1 MNKKIAIIVTSVI
14 VAGALA
20 VGSTLAYFTDKGT
33 ATNIVTMGDVRIKLT
48 ETKNGDPVESGLTF
62 DNVMPKDVI
71 AKDPTISNI
80 GDHDAYIRCKININQ
95 GSDNEAALTD
105 EQKQQVLDGLNI
117 DKQYLDGDPSKPAW
131 VLNPADGYY
140 YYQKVLPKKTEQG
153 PASVNFFT
161 QFTVP
166 EKWGNEMAGKTF
178 TIGITAEAIQADNF
192 APHKTGSVIDGWKYT
207 DSTDVPVMSAPASNH
222 V

>member
-1 MNKKIAIIVTSVI
+1 MNKKIALMATSI
-14 VAGALA
+14 LVAGALA

-62 DNVMPKDVI
+62 NNVMPKDVI
-71 AKDPTISNI
+71 AKDPTVTNV
-80 GDHDAYIRCKININQ
+80 GNHDAYIRCKINIGQ
-95 GSDNEAALTD
+95 SESSITLSD
-105 EQKQQVLDGLNI
+105 EQKQQLLSGLNI
-117 DKQYLDGDPSKPAW
+117 DKQFLDSDSAKPAW

-140 YYQKVLPKKTEQG
+140 YYQKLLPKKTEQG
-153 PASVNFFT
+153 SSSVNFFT

-166 EKWGNEMAGKTF
+166 ERWGNEMAGKTF

-192 APHKTGSVIDGWKYT
+192 TPHTTGAVIDGWKFT
-207 DSTDVPVMSAPASNH
+207 DSSDVPVMSAPVQNPT
-222 V
+222 